1 MPNKPH
7 SASTSHN
14 QDGAARG
21 PACGQSS
28 ESARDFAHGRR
39 AFTLVE
45 LLLVLALMVVLA
57 AIAVP
62 AMHGP
67 MQNYKLRKAGDQ
79 VRTLF
84 GKAQMR
90 AIRSGQTQVLV
101 FVPGSGKVQIQTYSS
116 DQDMVDASPQNLI
129 LGAPQSGTANPNSVT
144 LMALDELLPEG
155 VLFFDAQTMGEMR
168 DLFAQQQNANSAS
181 GVSSMAGGMA
191 DRDLMMQGGIPLMF
205 YPDGTSSTAKVIITN
220 EQDAF
225 VVLNL
230 RGLTGVAQVSD
241 LLSANEL

>member
-1 MPNKPH
+1 MLNKPH
-7 SASTSHN
+7 SASTSRP
-14 QDGAARG
+14 QRG
-21 PACGQSS
+21 
-28 ESARDFAHGRR
+28 SARDPARDPARRRVQTRR

-84 GKAQMR
+84 GKAQIR

-101 FVPGSGKVQIQTYSS
+101 FVPASGQVQIQTFYS
-116 DQDMVDASPQNLI
+116 DQDMVDASPQNVI
-129 LGAPQSGTANPNSVT
+129 LGAPQTGTANPGAVT

-155 VLFFDAQTMGEMR
+155 VLFFNAQTKGEIR
-168 DLFAQQQNANSAS
+168 DLYAQQKNSDSA
-181 GVSSMAGGMA
+181 GVSAMTGGMA
-191 DRDLMMQGGIPLMF
+191 DRDLLMQGGIPLMF

-220 EQDAF
+220 DQDAF
-225 VVLNL
+225 IVLNL

>member
-1 MPNKPH
+1 
-7 SASTSHN
+7 
-14 QDGAARG
+14 
-21 PACGQSS
+21 
-28 ESARDFAHGRR
+28 
-39 AFTLVE
+39 LVE

-57 AIAVP
+57 AIAIP

-67 MQNYKLRKAGDQ
+67 MQNYKLRKSADQ

-101 FVPGSGKVQIQTYSS
+101 FVPGSGQVQIQTFYS
-116 DQDMVDASPQNLI
+116 DQDMVDASPQNVV
-129 LGAPQSGTANPNSVT
+129 LGAPQSGTANPGAVT

-155 VLFFDAQTMGEMR
+155 VLFFDAQTMGEIR
-168 DLFAQQQNANSAS
+168 DLYAQQQNSDSA
-181 GVSSMAGGMA
+181 GVSAMTGGMA
-191 DRDLMMQGGIPLMF
+191 SSDLLMQGGIPLMF

-220 EQDAF
+220 DQDAF